1 MCRVLM
7 GLLAMLVVAGTAAV
21 PHRAE
26 ALQGTITGR
35 VLEAQTQQPLSA
47 AQVFITDIGLGALS
61 RLDGTYQIPQV
72 PAGIHTLSVQR
83 IGYGS
88 ASQQVS
94 VVSGQSLA
102 ANFELVQAA
111 LQLDEVIVTGTAGQA
126 RRREVGNAIIQLNP
140 SELPEIV
147 GSVETLLQGRAA
159 GVTIRGTS
167 GNPGAGSQIR
177 LRGITSASQGN
188 QPLIYVDG
196 VRMRS
201 EGYGVAPGGSRSAN
215 ITFSTLDDINPADI
229 ERIEI
234 IKGPAATTLYGTE
247 AAAGVIQIFTKRG
260 LNAPATW
267 TFETQQ
273 GFSKPRELGPE
284 PEPFFRMDPLLR
296 TAYQQE
302 YHLSVSGGS
311 SDISYYFSAN
321 HSRDEG
327 VWGRDLLNTTSWR
340 SNLRFQPMPSLV
352 VDFNTGY
359 TDGDSDLS
367 TAGRNPEGPVTIAAR
382 GPAGSGYGD
391 AYVEA
396 MLLTNEQQNLQ
407 KRGHLITGLV
417 ATLSQGDNITHRLVL
432 GLDNLSSDA
441 QNIRGFGFLVHPDGD
456 VRTRRWS
463 NEIKSIEYVGNLQWE
478 PWESLAL
485 VWSAGSQFQDTETNS
500 TEARSSD
507 LAGPGIPTAGSG
519 ARYRVIENRIRVVTG
534 GFFGQV
540 LLGYQDRY
548 FLTLGTRLDGNSAF
562 GEDLGFEA
570 YPKAAASYVISDE
583 SWWSPGLGETKLRAA
598 YGEAGRAP
606 GAFDAIRTWET
617 PGFLGVPAF
626 DPGNVGNPNLAP
638 ERSKEI
644 EVGFDHSMFDSRLNI
659 DFTYYRKT
667 TDGALFLRQ
676 QIPSEGF
683 GGSQLE
689 NVGQIRNSGIELSV
703 DADLVR
709 SQSVVWSVG
718 GSLTTNHSLVL
729 DIGGAAP
736 TRFGGQRGS
745 TWIIEGQ
752 PLPVVSADF
761 LLNPDEVGAP
771 PDWEAQHVFGPNYP
785 THIITGSTTLSLP
798 RGITLSAR
806 GEFLGGMYKL
816 NAGLLDSTT
825 RGAAYWCEDGGTA
838 PFGGTYSFIAQGGNI
853 DELTGLVR
861 SQCVFDEVANAAGA
875 RRSDYF
881 RLRDLSLRVQLPLA
895 RLGIEGTQA
904 SFALSATNW
913 VGWNHSDIFVYD
925 PDSHPGGGDGDL
937 SEMSN
942 WIHDHSPLPKTLTA
956 SLRVQF

>member
-1 MCRVLM
+1 MYRVLM
-7 GLLAMLVVAGTAAV
+7 GLLAMLVAGTAAV

-35 VLEAQTQQPLSA
+35 VLDAQTQQPIST
-47 AQVFITDIGLGALS
+47 AQVFITDTGLGALS
-61 RLDGTYQIPQV
+61 RLDGTYQIQQV

-111 LQLDEVIVTGTAGQA
+111 LQLDEMIVTGTAGQA
-126 RRREVGNAIIQLNP
+126 RRREVGNAIVQLSP
-140 SELPEIV
+140 SDLPEIV
-147 GSVETLLQGRAA
+147 QSVETLLQGRAA
-159 GVTIRGTS
+159 GVTIRGTT

-177 LRGITSASQGN
+177 LRGITSASMGN

-201 EGYGVAPGGSRSAN
+201 EGYGAAPGGSRSAN
-215 ITFSTLDDINPADI
+215 VTLSTLDDINPADI

-273 GFSKPRELGPE
+273 GFSRPRELGPE

-302 YHLSVSGGS
+302 YHLAVSGGS
-311 SDISYYFSAN
+311 GDISYYFSGN
-321 HSRDEG
+321 RSRDEG
-327 VWGRDLLNTTSWR
+327 IWGRDLANTTSWR

-367 TAGRNPEGPVTIAAR
+367 TGGRNPEGPVTIAAR

-391 AYVEA
+391 GYVEA
-396 MLLTNEQQNLQ
+396 MHLTNEQQNLEQ
-407 KRGHLITGLV
+407 HQHLITGLV
-417 ATLSQGDNITHRLVL
+417 ATLTQGGNLTHRLVL

-463 NEIKSIEYVGNLQWE
+463 NQIKSIEYVGNLQWE
-478 PWESLAL
+478 PTESLAL
-485 VWSAGSQFQDTETNS
+485 VWSAGSQFQDTETAS

-507 LAGPGIPTAGSG
+507 LAGPGVPTAGSG

-534 GFFGQV
+534 GVFGQV

-570 YPKAAASYVISDE
+570 YPKVAASYVISDE

-606 GAFDAIRTWET
+606 GAFDAVRTWET

-626 DPGNVGNPNLAP
+626 APGNVGNPNLAP

-689 NVGQIRNSGIELSV
+689 NVGKVRNSGIELSV

-718 GSLTTNHSLVL
+718 GTLTTNHSLVL

-752 PLPVVSADF
+752 PLPVVRAHI
-761 LLNPDEVGAP
+761 LLNPDELSPAE
-771 PDWEAQHVFGPNYP
+771 WEDQNVFGPNYP
-785 THIITGSTTLSLP
+785 THIITGTTTLSFAA
-798 RGITLSAR
+798 ITLSAR
-806 GEFLGGMYKL
+806 GEFLGGFYKM
-816 NAGLLDSTT
+816 NSGILDSTT
-825 RGAAYWCEDGGTA
+825 RGAAYWCEDGGPA
-838 PFGGTYSFIAQGGNI
+838 PFGGAYSLIDQGGI
-853 DELTGLVR
+853 DELTALVR
-861 SQCVFDEVANAAGA
+861 SQCAFREVAQSAGTVQA
-875 RRSDYF
+875 DFF
-881 RLRDLSLRVQLPLA
+881 RLRDVSIRVRLPLG

-913 VGWNHSDIFVYD
+913 VGWNHSDIFVFD
-925 PDSHPGGGDGDL
+925 PDYHPGGGDGDL
-937 SEMSN
+937 TEASN
-942 WIHDHSPLPKTLTA
+942 WMWDHSPLPKTLTA